1 VTEIPLSKKTV
12 SVLGHQMAYHE
23 RGSGSPIIFLHGNP
37 TSSYLWRNVIPELE
51 GYGRL
56 IAPDMIGTGDSQK
69 LPDVEP
75 DTYSFQTH
83 RDHVEA
89 FIEAVI
95 DPSEKILFVIHDWG
109 SAYGFDWAN
118 RHRDRVRGFAYMES
132 IVRPYA
138 SWDEWGA
145 LQPLFQ
151 AFRSPEGE
159 RLILEENTFVEQV
172 LFGSI
177 PKLTE
182 AEYAE
187 YRRPFLKNEDRW
199 PTLKWP
205 RSIPIAGAPADVVE
219 IVQSYATWMAENELP
234 KLFFSANPGAILT
247 GAPREFARSLKN
259 QTEIRVEGQ
268 HFVQENEGKR
278 IGRSI
283 ADWIDQKKV

>member
-1 VTEIPLSKKTV
+1 
-12 SVLGHQMAYHE
+12 
-23 RGSGSPIIFLHGNP
+23 
-37 TSSYLWRNVIPELE
+37 
-51 GYGRL
+51 
-56 IAPDMIGTGDSQK
+56 MIGTGDSQK

-234 KLFFSANPGAILT
+234 KLSSAQTRRDPDWCATRVRPQLEEPDRDPGRGPAFRPGERGQADRQVHRRLDR
-247 GAPREFARSLKN
+247 PE
-259 QTEIRVEGQ
+259 EGL
-268 HFVQENEGKR
+268 
-278 IGRSI
+278 GRR
-283 ADWIDQKKV
+283 

>member
-1 VTEIPLSKKTV
+1 
-12 SVLGHQMAYHE
+12 MAYHE

-247 GAPREFARSLKN
+247 GAPREFARSWKN

>member
-247 GAPREFARSLKN
+247 GAPREFARSWKN
-259 QTEIRVEGQ
+259 QTEIRVKGQ